1 MSIAALQKLLHI
13 LSNKTT
19 AQFYMSVRSEQDG
32 CRVVCTIHWLLPKH
46 KPCTN
51 WDCHTWCRIIV
62 IWQGSFFFWF
72 LKIQETQGKHL
83 TRKSSL
89 LKTWMSHFK
98 LSQDLDESFS
108 SLQDLDESFSTLS
121 RLGWVIFESSRLG
134 WVIFNSLK
142 TWMSHFQVF
151 KTWMRSDIPFWFSE
165 FERIQET

>member
-1 MSIAALQKLLHI
+1 MSLAALQKLLHI

-32 CRVVCTIHWLLPKH
+32 CRVVCTIHLLLPKH

-62 IWQGSFFFWF
+62 IWKGSFFFWF

-121 RLGWVIFESSRLG
+121 RLGWVIFKSSRLG
-134 WVIFNSLK
+134 WGLTSLFGFLNSKGFRKLK
-142 TWMSHFQVF
+142 ESTWLKGAQAGS
-151 KTWMRSDIPFWFSE
+151 WR
-165 FERIQET
+165 ETRLD